1 MWALSGA
8 GLTDG
13 LPGVQ
18 RRGGYKVKLGLVSL
32 GCPKN
37 LVDSEVMLGII
48 EKYHIEITNDPAD
61 AEIIIVN
68 TCGFIESAKQESIET
83 ILSMA
88 SYKTDGSCKYL
99 IVTGCL
105 AQRYARDL
113 FADMP
118 EVDAIVGTNVYKDIA
133 LVLELVMEGQRV
145 LHLKENDMSVPERD
159 SEASM
164 KIIKAD
170 GAASGSAKGAGKKC
184 AEEVFNADPRKLTT
198 APYMAYL
205 KIAEGCDNFCSFC
218 AIPLIRGRYVSKPY
232 EQVMAEARDLVSRGV
247 KELVVIAQDTT
258 RYGQDR
264 YGKLRLAEL
273 LRDLND
279 LEGLKWIRV
288 LYSYPNTF
296 TDELIE
302 AYATLPK
309 VCHYV
314 DLPLQHAS
322 DRLLHAMRRRDR
334 LEDTKALLKKL
345 RQRIPDIVIRTTFI
359 VGFPGETEEDF
370 AVLKEFVEEQKFEN
384 AGVFQYSQEENTA
397 AAAMPDQIPEEVK
410 QARYDELMAV
420 QAGISEEIHK
430 SLEDRE
436 LEVVIEGFDEEEPSL
451 AFARSY
457 REAPD
462 IDGNIFVEDADGL
475 NPGDFIKVK
484 VDQGFAYEVVAN
496 RI

>member
-1 MWALSGA
+1 M
-8 GLTDG
+8 
-13 LPGVQ
+13 
-18 RRGGYKVKLGLVSL
+18 KLGLISL

-48 EKYHIEITNDPAD
+48 EKYDIEITNNPEA

-88 SYKTDGSCKYL
+88 AYKTEGCCRHL

-105 AQRYARDL
+105 AQRYAREL
-113 FADMP
+113 FQDMP
-118 EVDAIVGTNVYKDIA
+118 EVDAIVGTNVFKDIDR
-133 LVLELVMEGQRV
+133 VIDRVMQGERI
-145 LHLKENDMSVPERD
+145 LHLKEDDLLPLPADKPVLTASADRSDRPE
-159 SEASM
+159 E
-164 KIIKAD
+164 KEIQ
-170 GAASGSAKGAGKKC
+170 
-184 AEEVFNADPRKLTT
+184 ADPRKLTT
-198 APYMAYL
+198 PPYLAYL

-218 AIPLIRGRYVSKPY
+218 AIPLIRGRYTSKPY
-232 EQVMAEARDLVSRGV
+232 EQVMAEARDLAARGV

-258 RYGQDR
+258 RYGQDL

-273 LRDLND
+273 LRDLNGIP
-279 LEGLKWIRV
+279 GLKWIRV

-322 DRLLHAMRRRDR
+322 DRLLHAMRRRDK
-334 LEDTKALLKKL
+334 LKETESLLKKL
-345 RQRIPDIVIRTTFI
+345 RERIPDIVIRTTFI

-370 AVLKEFVEEQKFEN
+370 AILKEFVTEQKFEN

-410 QARYDELMAV
+410 QDRYDELMAI
-420 QAGISEEIHK
+420 QAGISEESHRI
-430 SLEDRE
+430 LEDRE
-436 LEVVIEGFDEEEPSL
+436 LEVVVEGYEEEEENL
-451 AFARSY
+451 AVARSY

-462 IDGNIFVEDADGL
+462 IDGNIFVENASGL
-475 NPGDFIKVK
+475 KPGDFIRVRIE
-484 VDQGFAYEVVAN
+484 QGFAYEAVAV
-496 RI
+496 RV